1 MDFFKMHGLGNDFI
15 VLNCFRAK
23 IAEPRRLAKKICDR
37 RLGIGGDGVIFAMPS
52 QKANC
57 RMRIFNCDGSEAEMS
72 GNGIRCLGKFL
83 RDKGIAKGKVITVE
97 TNAGIRTLQVVSG
110 SGRITNIRVDM
121 GKPDLPEKDSAPW
134 TFQDEG
140 INVLDRMF
148 KPTALSMGNPHCVIF
163 VDDTE
168 AFLVEKYGPAIENH
182 TGFPQ
187 RTNVEFVEI
196 ISRREIR
203 QRTWERGVGET
214 LACGTGACAG
224 AVASAINGLTQRKVR
239 VRLRG
244 GILQVE
250 WREDGSVLLTGP
262 AETVFT
268 GDWPNS

>member
-203 QRTWERGVGET
+203 QRTWGDP
-214 LACGTGACAG
+214 
-224 AVASAINGLTQRKVR
+224 
-239 VRLRG
+239 RLRDRGMRRCG
-244 GILQVE
+244 GQRDKRADTAQGE
-250 WREDGSVLLTGP
+250 GPPAWRHPPGRMEGRRQRP
-262 AETVFT
+262 ADRAR
-268 GDWPNS
+268 GDRIHG